1 MPAETTLYAAVKRFL
16 ERQGFEPKGE
26 VIGCDI
32 VAVRPGEPPLLV
44 ICELKLQF
52 NLDLLLQAADRMAAA
67 DAVWLAVPRTRRGR
81 DRDRRVVKLC
91 RLLGLGLLAVGTDGT
106 VDVLAEPTPYRPRP
120 NTFRRTRLLREHAR
134 RRGDP
139 TPGGSTR
146 RTIMTAYRQRAL
158 ACAEA
163 LAEGEATTRTLAAIT
178 PEAPGIVL
186 RNMYGWFE
194 RVARGTYRLTVE
206 GRVALA
212 AHSQGRPQDHDA
224 PGAGT
229 PPRPQS

>member
-16 ERQGFEPKGE
+16 EAQGFDAKGE

-32 VAVRPGEPPLLV
+32 VAVRAGEPPTLV
-44 ICELKLQF
+44 ICELKLRF
-52 NLDLLLQAADRMAAA
+52 NLDLLLQAADRMTLA

-81 DRDRRVVKLC
+81 DRDRRVVRLC
-91 RLLGLGLLAVGTDGT
+91 RLLGLGLLAVGP
-106 VDVLAEPTPYRPRP
+106 VEVEVLAEPAPYRPRI
-120 NTFRRTRLLREHAR
+120 NQHRRTRLLREHR
-134 RRGDP
+134 RRNGDP

-163 LAEGEATTRTLAAIT
+163 LRVGEATTRTLAAVV
-178 PEAPGIVL
+178 PEGPGIVL

-194 RVARGTYRLTVE
+194 RVSRGRYRLTAS
-206 GRVALA
+206 GLA
-212 AHSQGRPQDHDA
+212 ALSEYSH
-224 PGAGT
+224 PG
-229 PPRPQS
+229 PLP